1 MYLEVRSEHESAWI
15 CMILAEV
22 MIMIMVRQLYQVK
35 MVMDHNKE
43 GWHKFTGGWSV
54 FMEGKVRI

>member
-43 GWHKFTGGWSV
+43 G
-54 FMEGKVRI
+54 